1 MVISMKRFIEGENRY
16 QSTLFPERLDDYIAE
31 DNAVRVVDA
40 FVERLDLL
48 ELGFDGVIPQDTG
61 RPSYHPAMML
71 KLYIYGYLN
80 RIQSSRR
87 LEREAQRNVEL
98 IWLTGRLMPAF
109 KTIADFRKDNRE
121 AICTV
126 CLEFIELCRELRLFS
141 GVLVAIDGS
150 KFKAVNSRDNN
161 YTTGSVQRRLKNTQ
175 ENIDRY
181 LAKLDAVDA
190 EEPEIR
196 EVTAKEL
203 NKKIASMEAKMA
215 ELKARQ
221 QEVAEHP
228 DKQVSTTDPDCR
240 SMTRPGGGSV
250 VGYNVQTAVDEK
262 HHLIVTHEVTN
273 DTSDRAQLEP
283 MGKQAKRV
291 LDASTLTVVADAGY
305 YEGQAIVDC
314 YEDGIQALVPKM
326 NTSSSKSKGKYSK
339 ADFRYDAERNE
350 YVCPAG
356 ERLTYRRDSVEEGKT
371 AVGVRAL
378 RLFVLRASPALY
390 DSHLQAPQALGA
402 RRCSRQGPG
411 QSQEVSRGDAT
422 AKGHRGAPLQ
432 YHQTADGIDALP
444 DAAITERES
453 RDEPSCTRLQHET
466 GDQCAGNRQNHRR
479 IAVRVKNRL
488 LLSLPDGRETFFSHS
503 LGQNQPLMSNYSGHF
518 SDA

>member
-1 MVISMKRFIEGENRY
+1 MVMSMKRFIEGENRY

-40 FVERLDLL
+40 FVEKLDLL
-48 ELGFDGVIPQDTG
+48 RLGFEGVIPESTG
-61 RPSYHPAMML
+61 RPGYHPAMML
-71 KLYIYGYLN
+71 RLYIYGYLN

-98 IWLTGRLMPAF
+98 IWLTGRQMPAF

-126 CLEFIELCRELRLFS
+126 CLEFIELCRELQLFS

-161 YTTGSVQRRLKNTQ
+161 YTGKSVKRRIKKTQ
-175 ENIDRY
+175 ENIERY
-181 LAKLDAVDA
+181 LAKLDDVDA
-190 EEPEIR
+190 EEPELR

-203 NKKIASMEAKMA
+203 RKKIASMEAKMD

-250 VGYNVQTAVDEK
+250 VGYNVQSAVDEK

-273 DTSDRAQLEP
+273 DTTDRAQLDN

-305 YEGQAIVDC
+305 YEGQAIVNC
-314 YEDGIQALVPKM
+314 YEDGIQALVPKT

-339 ADFRYDAERNE
+339 ADFKYDAERNE

-356 ERLTYRRDSVEEGKT
+356 ERLTYRRDSVEEGK
-371 AVGVRAL
+371 
-378 RLFVLRASPALY
+378 RLWVYERYGCSSCVLRPQCTTATEKRLKRWEHEDVLDKAQANLKRHPEAMRQRKALAEHPFSTIKQLMGSTHFLMRRLPNVKAEMSLNVLAY
-390 DSHLQAPQALGA
+390 NMKRAINVLGTDKIIA
-402 RRCSRQGPG
+402 AM
-411 QSQEVSRGDAT
+411 QSA
-422 AKGHRGAPLQ
+422 
-432 YHQTADGIDALP
+432 
-444 DAAITERES
+444 
-453 RDEPSCTRLQHET
+453 
-466 GDQCAGNRQNHRR
+466 
-479 IAVRVKNRL
+479 
-488 LLSLPDGRETFFSHS
+488 
-503 LGQNQPLMSNYSGHF
+503 
-518 SDA
+518 